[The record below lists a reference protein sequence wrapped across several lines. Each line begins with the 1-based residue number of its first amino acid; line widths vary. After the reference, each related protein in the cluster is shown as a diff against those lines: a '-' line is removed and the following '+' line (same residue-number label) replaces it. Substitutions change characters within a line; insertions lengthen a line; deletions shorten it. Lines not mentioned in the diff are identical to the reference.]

1 MKDRSFVSFLITT
14 LVVGF
19 LLLLS
24 DTFNQ
29 RIDVPISE
37 LFSIG
42 SLLFIIGLGGL
53 LYILLI
59 PSYGLIESKFKNL
72 NFSLKLLAYSLIGL
86 IISPIITSIL
96 EIHFSI
102 NMHTTITLIGAFI
115 LFAILSKKNLK
126 PRTLQVGS

>member
-126 PRTLQVGS
+126 PR

>member
-1 MKDRSFVSFLITT
+1 MKGRSFVSFLITT

-96 EIHFSI
+96 ERHFSI

-126 PRTLQVGS
+126 PR